1 MLILVGSPDDD
12 LIRPWDSA
20 FFNYYKGINDGDVE
34 QMENRTI
41 YKENLFGL
49 KTLNEAGKIVK
60 IIATGFDHPMY
71 MYEKCQPWM
80 IENVYKY
87 LGNEF

>member
-1 MLILVGSPDDD
+1 MLVLVGSPDDD

-20 FFNYYKGINDGDVE
+20 FYNYYKGEEDGAVE
-34 QMENRTI
+34 QMEDRKV
-41 YKENLFGL
+41 YQENLFGL

-60 IIATGFDHPMY
+60 IIAAGFDHHMY
-71 MYEKCQPWM
+71 KFEECQPWM